1 MKLNSI
7 RFKASILYTSIL
19 CIILVLFS
27 GVLYSITRH
36 ILFRDVDEE
45 LQIKSAEI
53 VNILK
58 SYEKL
63 KQSKSPQQ
71 HLINKLLG
79 IEDRARLII
88 DDLWRSDMQALN
100 LKSDYIRI
108 IDVRGQSIIKSQN
121 FNEEI
126 MALFQNEFPPLSLN
140 HAVFKNL
147 KVATNWLRVVNLP
160 FLYGNQHLL
169 VIQIGTPLN
178 PVIRILNQLLY
189 FIGAGILFILGLTS
203 FLGSFFARRILKP
216 VSNVTKIVDDIS
228 HKDLNLRIPEMAADE
243 EMKHLISSCNAMIG
257 RLEKSFEHVN
267 EFSSHVAHE
276 LKTPLAIIRGEVELA
291 LSETRDIDEYQ
302 RVLNVSLEEVD
313 RLIKIIKD
321 LLLLARL
328 DYNPDV
334 FGFEKI
340 SLNEFLKEIHEYS
353 SILAEQKGLASDLEI
368 LESVYCIDGDK
379 VHLRRLFLNLIN
391 NAVKFTP
398 SGGKINITLT
408 VKGAIAEIAVS
419 DSGVGISN
427 KDLKMIFD
435 KFFRAQPYGHKAEPG
450 SGLGLSIARSIARAH
465 QGEITVQSQSGQ
477 GTTFTVSL
485 PVA

>member
-1 MKLNSI
+1 
-7 RFKASILYTSIL
+7 
-19 CIILVLFS
+19 
-27 GVLYSITRH
+27 
-36 ILFRDVDEE
+36 
-45 LQIKSAEI
+45 
-53 VNILK
+53 
-58 SYEKL
+58 
-63 KQSKSPQQ
+63 
-71 HLINKLLG
+71 
-79 IEDRARLII
+79 

-100 LKSDYIRI
+100 LKSDYINILAVSSQPI
-108 IDVRGQSIIKSQN
+108 IKSQIIKSQN
-121 FNEEI
+121 FDEEI
-126 MALFQNEFPPLSLN
+126 SALFRKEIPLSLN
-140 HAVFKNL
+140 HVLFKNIS
-147 KVATNWLRVVNLP
+147 NSNHHLRVINMP
-160 FLYGNQHLL
+160 FLYGHKNLL
-169 VIQIGTPLN
+169 VIQIGTPLDH
-178 PVIRILNQLLY
+178 VIRILSQLLY
-189 FIGAGILFILGLTS
+189 FIGGGILFILALTS

-228 HKDLNLRIPEMAADE
+228 HKDLHLRIPEMVADV

-291 LSETRDIDEYQ
+291 LSETRNVDEYQ
-302 RVLNVSLEEVD
+302 RVLNISLEEVD

-353 SILAEQKGLASDLEI
+353 SILAEQKGLASNLEI
-368 LESVYCIDGDK
+368 LESAYCIDGDK

-419 DSGVGISN
+419 DSGVGIST

-485 PVA
+485 PVV

>member
-7 RFKASILYTSIL
+7 RFKASVLYTSIL
-19 CIILVLFS
+19 AIILILFS
-27 GVLYSITRH
+27 GVLFSITRH
-36 ILFRDVDEE
+36 ILFLDVDEE
-45 LQIKSAEI
+45 LQVKAAEI

-58 SYEKL
+58 TYEKL
-63 KQSKSPQQ
+63 KQTESRHQ

-79 IEDRARLII
+79 VEDRAKLII

-100 LKSDYIRI
+100 LKSDYINI
-108 IDVRGQSIIKSQN
+108 LTVHGQPVIKSQN
-121 FNEEI
+121 FDEEI
-126 MALFQNEFPPLSLN
+126 TALFRSEFPLSLN
-140 HAVFKNL
+140 AALFKNL
-147 KVATNWLRVVNLP
+147 SNENHHLRAINFP
-160 FLYGNQHLL
+160 FLYGNQNLL
-169 VIQIGTPLN
+169 VIQIGTPLDH
-178 PVIRILNQLLY
+178 VIRILSQLMY
-189 FIGAGILFILGLTS
+189 FIGGGILFILSLTS

-216 VSNVTKIVDDIS
+216 VLNVTKIVDDIS

-243 EMKHLISSCNAMIG
+243 EMKHLINSCNAMIE

-291 LSETRDIDEYQ
+291 LGEDRDTKEYQ
-302 RVLNVSLEEVD
+302 RVLNVSIEEID

-334 FGFEKI
+334 FEFEKI
-340 SLNEFLKEIHEYS
+340 RLNDFLEEIHEYS
-353 SILAEQKGLASDLEI
+353 SILAEQKGLATELNVPASAHF
-368 LESVYCIDGDK
+368 IDGDK
-379 VHLRRLFLNLIN
+379 IHLRRLLLNLIN

-398 SGGKINITLT
+398 EGGKISIMLT
-408 VKGAIAEIAVS
+408 VKDNIAEVAVS
-419 DSGVGISN
+419 DSGVGISD
-427 KDLKMIFD
+427 KDLKMIFE

-465 QGEITVQSQSGQ
+465 QGEIVVHSQLGQ

-485 PVA
+485 PVS

>member
-1 MKLNSI
+1 M
-7 RFKASILYTSIL
+7 YTSIL

-27 GVLYSITRH
+27 GVLFSVTRH
-36 ILFRDVDEE
+36 ILYRDVDEE
-45 LQIKSAEI
+45 LQVKAAEI

-63 KQSKSPQQ
+63 KQTESRQQ

-79 IEDRARLII
+79 VEDRARLII

-100 LKSDYIRI
+100 LKSDYINI
-108 IDVRGQSIIKSQN
+108 LTVHGQPIIKSQN
-121 FNEEI
+121 FNDEVT
-126 MALFQNEFPPLSLN
+126 ALFRNKFPLSPT
-140 HAVFKNL
+140 HAVFNNL
-147 KVATNWLRVVNLP
+147 KNSKYRLRAVNLP
-160 FLYGNQHLL
+160 FLYGKKNLL
-169 VIQIGTPLN
+169 VIQIGTPLD

-216 VSNVTKIVDDIS
+216 VLNVTKIVDDIS
-228 HKDLNLRIPEMAADE
+228 HTDLNLRIPEMAVDE
-243 EMKHLISSCNAMIG
+243 EMKHLISSCNAMVE

-302 RVLNVSLEEVD
+302 RVLNVSLEEID
-313 RLIKIIKD
+313 RLIRIIKD
-321 LLLLARL
+321 LLLIARL

-334 FGFEKI
+334 FQFENI
-340 SLNEFLKEIHEYS
+340 SLKAFLEEIYEYS
-353 SILAEQKGLASDLEI
+353 RILAEQKGLASELEI
-368 LESVYCIDGDK
+368 PESAHYIDGDK
-379 VHLRRLFLNLIN
+379 IHLRRLFLNLIN

-398 SGGKINITLT
+398 RGGTISITLT
-408 VKGAIAEIAVS
+408 VMDNRARIAVS
-419 DSGVGISN
+419 DTGIGIFQ
-427 KDLKMIFD
+427 KDLETIFD
-435 KFFRAQPYGHKAEPG
+435 KFFRAHHHAQVSEPG

-465 QGEITVQSQSGQ
+465 QGQVTVQSMPGQ
-477 GTTFTVSL
+477 GATFTVIL
-485 PVA
+485 PIV

>member
-7 RFKASILYTSIL
+7 RFKASILYTSVL
-19 CIILVLFS
+19 CIILVIFS
-27 GVLYSITRH
+27 GVLFSITRY

-45 LQIKSAEI
+45 LQIKAAEI

-63 KQSKSPQQ
+63 KQSESPQH

-100 LKSDYIRI
+100 LKSDYINI
-108 IDVRGQSIIKSQN
+108 LDVRGQPIIKSQN
-121 FNEEI
+121 FDEEI
-126 MALFQNEFPPLSLN
+126 TTLFRKELPLSLN
-140 HAVFKNL
+140 AAVFKNI
-147 KVATNWLRVVNLP
+147 KNINHRLRAVNLP
-160 FLYGNQHLL
+160 FLYGNRKLL
-169 VIQIGTPLN
+169 VIQIGTPLDS
-178 PVIRILNQLLY
+178 VIRILSKLLY

-203 FLGSFFARRILKP
+203 FLGSFFARNILKP
-216 VSNVTKIVDDIS
+216 VLNVTKIVDDIS
-228 HKDLNLRIPEMAADE
+228 HKDLNLRIPEMAVDE
-243 EMKHLISSCNAMIG
+243 EMKHLISSCNAMIE

-291 LSETRDIDEYQ
+291 LSETRDVGEYQ
-302 RVLNVSLEEVD
+302 RVLSVSLEEVD

-321 LLLLARL
+321 LLLMARL

-334 FGFEKI
+334 FQFENINLKA
-340 SLNEFLKEIHEYS
+340 FLEEIHEYS
-353 SILAEQKGLASDLEI
+353 SILAEQKGLASELKI
-368 LESVYCIDGDK
+368 PESAYSINGDK

-398 SGGKINITLT
+398 KGGKIIITLI
-408 VKGAIAEIAVS
+408 VNSNRAQIGVS
-419 DSGVGISN
+419 DTGIGILRE
-427 KDLKMIFD
+427 DQEVIFD
-435 KFFRAQPYGHKAEPG
+435 KFFRSHSQGHKTEPG

-465 QGEITVQSQSGQ
+465 QGEIAVQSRPGQ